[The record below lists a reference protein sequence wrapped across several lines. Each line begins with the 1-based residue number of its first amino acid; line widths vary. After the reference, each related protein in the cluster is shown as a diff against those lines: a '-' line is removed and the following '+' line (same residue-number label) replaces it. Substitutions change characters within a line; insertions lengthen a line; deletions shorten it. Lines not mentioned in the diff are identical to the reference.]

1 MAEPVDKIGVVRHHR
16 WVAADVQ
23 VERLKDRCRIVVSLG
38 GGPARQID
46 RDGLVKLSRPGT
58 VIELVHAFLLAEPR
72 RKKLRGG
79 LQADFRA
86 ALAQLEA
93 RGAKI
98 VDLDG
103 SVCSGKQR
111 RALLSLVDSDLAR
124 SNRGAKSA
132 TNGAKSRGRPAYE
145 PTEDEKT
152 AAKLIWLDRRK
163 YREWSDANKAL
174 RKQVNKRF
182 TAWRAYGLWG
192 GREPPAN

>member
-1 MAEPVDKIGVVRHHR
+1 MHDPVDKIGVTRQHR
-16 WVAADVQ
+16 WLSADEQ
-23 VERLKDRCRIVVSLG
+23 AEILRPRNRIVVSLG
-38 GGPARQID
+38 GGAARQIARED
-46 RDGLVKLSRPGT
+46 LERLTRPGT

-72 RKKLRGG
+72 RKKLKGG

-86 ALAQLEA
+86 ALDRLEK
-93 RGAKI
+93 RGAKV
-98 VDLDG
+98 VDVDG

-111 RALLSLVDSDLAR
+111 KALLALVDSDLGR

-152 AAKLIWLDRRK
+152 AAKLIWLDRKR
-163 YREWSDANKAL
+163 YREWADADKAI

-182 TAWRAYGLWG
+182 TGWRAYGLWG
-192 GREPPAN
+192 GREPPSR

>member
-1 MAEPVDKIGVVRHHR
+1 MHDPVDKIGVTRQHR
-16 WVAADVQ
+16 WLSADEQ
-23 VERLKDRCRIVVSLG
+23 AEILKPRNRIVVSLG
-38 GGPARQID
+38 GGSARKIERKD
-46 RDGLVKLSRPGT
+46 LERLARPGT
-58 VIELVHAFLLAEPR
+58 VIELVHAFLLADPR
-72 RKKLRGG
+72 RKKLKGG
-79 LQADFRA
+79 LQADFRE
-86 ALAQLEA
+86 ALDRLEK
-93 RGAKI
+93 RGAKV
-98 VDLDG
+98 VDVDG

-152 AAKLIWLDRRK
+152 AAKLIWLDRK
-163 YREWSDANKAL
+163 TYREWSDANKAL